1 MTSIETMSKIGSF
14 RHKST
19 DLTDNGYAEQV
30 YRTIVSPD
38 GAVKETY
45 MPYLEKLLIAVDEI
59 LDK

>member
-1 MTSIETMSKIGSF
+1 MSKIGSF